1 MLQTVIILKA
11 VVEVALFAFL
21 GQGVLYVLAGASRE
35 RNFIYNVL
43 KMLTSPVTKV
53 TRFVAPRFIVDQH
66 IGLLAFF
73 LLVLVWVGLTLSK
86 IKLVLQAV

>member
-35 RNFIYNVL
+35 HNFIYNVL